1 MMELIASMTAF
12 LITHHV
18 DVLFYLSYARLEKLL
33 AHIKK
38 LSFVCTTLN
47 SQEIISS

>member
-1 MMELIASMTAF
+1 MKELIASMTAF

-18 DVLFYLSYARLEKLL
+18 DVLFYLSYARLEN
-33 AHIKK
+33 KK